1 VADNTLMYAALDRT
15 VAAAADGTWNQ
26 KMWVEI
32 NECGSAFCYA
42 GHLLHMQ
49 GWQAVRLPDQPSW
62 STFGLARNGEI
73 LTWTG
78 IGERAAQ
85 ELGLTNAE
93 ADALFEEDNDLE
105 RLKMLVDEIANGTF
119 EEPEPIVFTGCVEFP
134 EPF

>member
-1 VADNTLMYAALDRT
+1 MADNALLYSTLDR
-15 VAAAADGTWNQ
+15 VIAASADGSWNQ

-42 GHLLHMQ
+42 GHLLHSQ
-49 GWQAVRLPDQPSW
+49 GWQAVRLPEQPSW
-62 STFGLARNGEI
+62 ATFGLQRGGEI

-93 ADALFEEDNDLE
+93 ADALFEEDNTLE
-105 RLKMLVDEIANGTF
+105 QLKEIVDEIANGTF
-119 EEPEPIVFTGCVEFP
+119 EEPIIIVGFEGT
-134 EPF
+134 PF